1 MTRMGEK
8 VSVQP
13 DVPAFKK
20 ILAERGAAA
29 GLTLSDL
36 QLQQFSRYYELL
48 ILANNQFNLTALTSP
63 EDVAVK
69 HMIDSLLADD
79 AALQEGKTVLD
90 VGSGAGFP
98 GLALKIY
105 RPGLKVTLLDA
116 LTKRLTFLESVIQD
130 LGLKEITCVHARAED
145 AGHDV
150 RLREKFDVVT
160 ARAVAK
166 LSVLAEYTL
175 PLAKVGGLVIALKG
189 SAYQEE
195 MDEARG
201 ALKIL
206 GGKVLRADRVELPG
220 LDDGRAIIRITKT
233 GKTPKQFPRKAGVPA
248 KKPLT

>member
-1 MTRMGEK
+1 MSEK
-8 VSVQP
+8 VCVQP
-13 DVPAFKK
+13 EVPVFTK
-20 ILAERGAAA
+20 ILAERGTAA
-29 GLTLSDL
+29 GFTFTEM

-69 HMIDSLLADD
+69 HMIDSLLAYD
-79 AALQEGKTVLD
+79 AAMQDGKTLLD

-98 GLALKIY
+98 GLVLKIY
-105 RPGLKVTLLDA
+105 RPGLRVTLLDA
-116 LTKRLTFLESVIQD
+116 LTKRLTFLNSVIQE
-130 LGLKEITCVHARAED
+130 LGLKEISCVHARAED
-145 AGHDV
+145 AGHAPG
-150 RLREKFDVVT
+150 LRGRFDIVT
-160 ARAVAK
+160 ARAVAR

-175 PLAKVGGLVIALKG
+175 PLAKVNGLVIALKG

-195 MDEARG
+195 LDEARG

-220 LDDGRAIIRITKT
+220 LDDGRAIIRIKKT
-233 GKTPKQFPRKAGVPA
+233 GKTPEQFPRKAGVPA